1 LRILV
6 TGARGMLGTDL
17 VPELARVHAV
27 TATDIDD
34 LDVRD
39 GDQVRAAV
47 ARLRPELIVH
57 LAALTDVDVCERTP
71 DDTFRTNAIGT
82 QLVALAA
89 RRAGAALL
97 YMSSLSVFDG
107 AKPEPYTEF
116 DATGPLNVYSQ
127 AKLAGEEAIREM
139 VPRHYIVRSTGL
151 FGGGPR
157 DKKFVRKILDRAQ
170 AGGPVPA
177 IDDIYTSPTS
187 TLDLSRAL
195 AWLIGTELYGT
206 THLVNRGY
214 CTRYEYARAILE
226 AAGLGT
232 DCLVPVHADAFPL
245 VAPRP
250 RMEAAVNYRLQL
262 LGQDPMR
269 PWKTALVEYV
279 CTLARLPSRSYEG

>member
-1 LRILV
+1 MRILV
-6 TGARGMLGTDL
+6 TGARGMLGTDV
-17 VPELARVHAV
+17 VPVLARAHDV

-39 GDQVRAAV
+39 AAQLRAAV
-47 ARLRPELIVH
+47 DRVRPELIVH
-57 LAALTDVDVCERTP
+57 LAALTDVDACERMP

-82 QLVALAA
+82 QLVALEA
-89 RRAGAALL
+89 RRADAALL

-107 AKPEPYTEF
+107 MKREPYTEF
-116 DATGPLNVYSQ
+116 DALGPLNVYSR
-127 AKLAGEEAIREM
+127 AKLAGEEFIRAM
-139 VPRHYIVRSTGL
+139 VPRHYVVRSTGL

-170 AGGPVPA
+170 AGGPVQVV
-177 IDDIYTSPTS
+177 DDIYSSPTATS
-187 TLDLSRAL
+187 DLAHAL

-206 THLVNRGY
+206 TNLVNRGW
-214 CTRYEYARAILE
+214 CTRYEYAQAILR
-226 AAGLGT
+226 AAGLRE

-262 LGQDPMR
+262 LGVDPMR
-269 PWKTALVEYV
+269 PWEEALADYV
-279 CTLARLPSRSYEG
+279 RTLARG

>member
-1 LRILV
+1 
-6 TGARGMLGTDL
+6 MLGTDL
-17 VPELARVHAV
+17 VPELARAHEV

-39 GDQVRAAV
+39 AGQVRAAI
-47 ARLRPELIVH
+47 ARVRPELIVH
-57 LAALTDVDVCERTP
+57 LAALTDVDACERAP
-71 DDTFRTNAIGT
+71 DDTYRTNAVGT
-82 QLVALAA
+82 QLVAVTAQ
-89 RRAGAALL
+89 RAGAALL

-116 DATGPLNVYSQ
+116 DATGPLNVYSR
-127 AKLAGEEAIREM
+127 AKLAGEEVIREM

-157 DKKFVRKILDRAQ
+157 DKKFVRKILDRARG
-170 AGGPVPA
+170 GGPVPA
-177 IDDIYTSPTS
+177 VDDIYSSPTS
-187 TLDLSRAL
+187 TVDLSRAL
-195 AWLIGTELYGT
+195 AWLIGTEFYGT

-214 CTRYEYARAILE
+214 CTRYEYAQAILQ
-226 AAGLGT
+226 AAGLPA

-250 RMEAAVNYRLQL
+250 RMEAAVNYRLRL

-269 PWKTALVEYV
+269 PWEDALAEYV
-279 CTLARLPSRSYEG
+279 GALAR